1 MNKDLLD
8 QIPAEEQ
15 PTARKLSELV
25 EELDPS
31 QPFQWELE
39 NQLMNKATT
48 QPAPSWLKQIMI
60 PFSWVVAT
68 IGGVILLSWVMRS
81 LIPQPSPAAEE
92 TPTEEISFADSVRTG
107 TICAAPLALSHGFAV
122 FLSNPEKNEFVM
134 VDTGS
139 AMSEVRSFAWSPDG
153 EQIAIIGNSMG
164 RGVIYLTRPGS
175 SALEPL
181 LSDSDVGYLM
191 EVAWSQSGE
200 QLVLWSS
207 QNNQILYVFNRGISD
222 LVEMQLDIQ
231 ILGNPQFMPAGESIL
246 LYGSNVTSG
255 GLFEVKLDDGQ
266 ASLRNPRVE
275 DEDGFAFSPDGS
287 RLAYVEMDRERG
299 QARVM
304 VEEIASGDK
313 IVLGTL
319 PIPQGTGSTIPKAA
333 NLSWSNDGTFLVF
346 DFGQFASQ
354 RAIYLAPADGSGLIQ
369 LIESGYAPAI
379 SPDGKCL
386 AYIQD
391 KQVFLFDLAGGGSRA
406 MPVLLADLPARRN
419 TPDLDKLQ
427 WSPGP

>member
-1 MNKDLLD
+1 MNKNLLD

-15 PTARKLSELV
+15 QTARKLSALV
-25 EELDPS
+25 EELDLS

-48 QPAPSWLKQIMI
+48 RPAPSRLKQILI
-60 PFSWVVAT
+60 PVSWVLAT
-68 IGGVILLSWVMRS
+68 LGGVILLSWVTRS
-81 LIPQPSPAAEE
+81 LVPQPSPAAEQ
-92 TPTEEISFADSVRTG
+92 TPTEEVSFADNVRAG
-107 TICAAPLALSHGFAV
+107 NICAAPLALSHGFAV

-134 VDTGS
+134 VDTGR

-153 EQIAIIGNSMG
+153 EQLAIIGNSMG
-164 RGVIYLTRPGS
+164 TGVIYLAQPGS
-175 SALEPL
+175 NALEPL
-181 LSDSDVGYLM
+181 LSGSDVGYLM
-191 EVAWSQSGE
+191 EAAWSQSGD

-207 QNNQILYVFNRGISD
+207 QNNQVLYVFNTGTSD
-222 LVEMQLDIQ
+222 LVEMQLDIH

-266 ASLRNPRVE
+266 VSLRNPLVE

-287 RLAYVEMDRERG
+287 RLAYVEMDRESG
-299 QARVM
+299 QARVTM
-304 VEEIASGDK
+304 EEIASGDK
-313 IVLGTL
+313 TVLGTL
-319 PIPQGTGSTIPKAA
+319 PIPQGIGSSIPKSG
-333 NLSWSNDGTFLVF
+333 NVSWSNDGTFLVF

-354 RAIYLAPADGSGLIQ
+354 RAIYLASADGSGLIQ
-369 LIESGYAPAI
+369 VVESGYAPAI

-386 AYIQD
+386 AYIHN
-391 KQVFLFDLAGGGSRA
+391 KQVFLLDLAGGSSRA
-406 MPVLLADLPARRN
+406 APVLLADLPARRN